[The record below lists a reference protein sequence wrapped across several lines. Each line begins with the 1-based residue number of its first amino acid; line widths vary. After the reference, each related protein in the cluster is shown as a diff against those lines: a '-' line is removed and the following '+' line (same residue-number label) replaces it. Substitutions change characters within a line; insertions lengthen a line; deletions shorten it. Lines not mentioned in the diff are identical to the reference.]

1 MKSFIAFLIMIVWS
15 ALIYTV
21 MNLIGL
27 DGQIWNRD
35 IHDSIWSYLGLN
47 LGAAIMLLIG
57 LIGNVWIY
65 FLVVGNQPWEWH
77 KKQN

>member
-35 IHDSIWSYLGLN
+35 IHDSVWSYLGLN